1 MEPTGDWFT
10 SQSKEKMLTED
21 YLDLSRT
28 GLWVPPDSILDVNG
42 TTNGCLEITK
52 HGLFNTRIKSE
63 CNQEKEPMCEYRAC
77 MTIYGKQCIFPFKY
91 SNSTNED
98 LTYKRCSTLD
108 VYRPWCATKVDE
120 AMNVVEW
127 GDCLEDCP
135 MEEVNSACLSDPEF
149 PAIADGSGI
158 FVNYTTNFVRNL
170 GVVVDEVLSASL
182 VLYYLLFLTNNCI
195 SHQCAV

>member
-10 SQSKEKMLTED
+10 SQSEEKMLTED

-52 HGLFNTRIKSE
+52 HGLFNTRIKTE

-77 MTIYGKQCIFPFKY
+77 MTISGKQCIFPFKY
-91 SNSTNED
+91 SNSTNDD

-120 AMNVVEW
+120 VMNVVEW

-158 FVNYTTNFVRNL
+158 FVNYTTDFVRNL
-170 GVVVDEVLSASL
+170 GVVVDEV
-182 VLYYLLFLTNNCI
+182 
-195 SHQCAV
+195 